1 MRQQNIGNNI
11 VMEKS
16 ASNNILQKT
25 QLDAL
30 KNAILSATSKT
41 EKSGESKGQNAS
53 KDVVVV
59 CFGTP
64 MIAGDAFGPLVADE
78 LRQNLNVPVFVYG
91 TTECSVNGKNMDAW
105 LDFIRVV
112 HKVATIVAIDASL
125 GDRVGSV
132 VVRKDGVCPAAVK
145 GRKRRFGDVGVLGIV
160 AKNEGE
166 SLAQLLAAE
175 YNMVASLAEK
185 TARLV
190 KESI

>member
-160 AKNEGE
+160 AKNEGD

>member
-11 VMEKS
+11 VMEKL
-16 ASNNILQKT
+16 AGNNILQKNL
-25 QLDAL
+25 LDAL
-30 KNAILSATSKT
+30 KSAILSATN
-41 EKSGESKGQNAS
+41 KSGTEDKRQATDVS

-112 HKVATIVAIDASL
+112 HKGATIVAIDASL

-132 VVRKDGVCPAAVK
+132 VVRRDGVCPAAVK

-160 AKNEGE
+160 AKNEGD

-175 YNMVASLAEK
+175 YDKVASLAEK

-190 KESI
+190 KDSI

>member
-30 KNAILSATSKT
+30 KNAILSVTSKT
-41 EKSGESKGQNAS
+41 EKSGESRVQNAS

-78 LRQNLNVPVFVYG
+78 LRQNLDVPVFVYG
-91 TTECSVNGKNMDAW
+91 TTECSVNGKNMDVW

-112 HKVATIVAIDASL
+112 HKGATIVAIDASL

-160 AKNEGE
+160 AKNEGD
-166 SLAQLLAAE
+166 SLAQLLTAE
-175 YNMVASLAEK
+175 YSMVASLAEK

>member
-30 KNAILSATSKT
+30 KNAILSAANKT
-41 EKSGESKGQNAS
+41 EKGGESKVQNAS

-91 TTECSVNGKNMDAW
+91 TTEHSVNGKNMDAW

-112 HKVATIVAIDASL
+112 HKGATIVAIDASL

-160 AKNEGE
+160 AKNEGD
-166 SLAQLLAAE
+166 SLAQLLTAE
-175 YNMVASLAEK
+175 YSMVASLAEE